1 MFSWLLRVRCLFVS
15 SERIFSNIERVNSAY
30 EIGIGGGWF

>member
-1 MFSWLLRVRCLFVS
+1 MLSWVLRVRCLSVS

-30 EIGIGGGWF
+30 EIDIGGGWF